1 MDQIRPRKKPFT
13 YCAQCYEIVFLML
26 DMWITRAVV
35 YINGGEFQY
44 LYEAHEMPFF
54 CFFYFHIRT
63 LFKWCVTEIA
73 CIIQEICVRFWRERE
88 KQSLFIVCQ
97 WISMRFVYFQFANEQ
112 QQYKIFELWFNEMIW
127 LQVNSQNIVA
137 FSVKIRDWWAI
148 IELNGMVEISTESQ
162 PFKWIF
168 QPGPF
173 DGLFMIISIVIL
185 KLKRNESQPP
195 NVKTRYR
202 DINGIDMKLSVSD
215 FVAWWSAY
223 ELKQQSQ
230 A

>member
-1 MDQIRPRKKPFT
+1 MRCRFFASFIFTFVLYLNDAWLRSRASFKKF
-13 YCAQCYEIVFLML
+13 
-26 DMWITRAVV
+26 
-35 YINGGEFQY
+35 
-44 LYEAHEMPFF
+44 
-54 CFFYFHIRT
+54 
-63 LFKWCVTEIA
+63 A
-73 CIIQEICVRFWRERE
+73 CDSDERE
-88 KQSLFIVCQ
+88 KNNHCLS
-97 WISMRFVYFQFANEQ
+97 FASGYLWGLSIFNLKMNNNNNKNQ
-112 QQYKIFELWFNEMIW
+112 QQYKIFELWFNEVIW

-148 IELNGMVEISTESQ
+148 IELNGMVEISAESQ
-162 PFKWIF
+162 PFKCIF

-173 DGLFMIISIVIL
+173 DGLLMIISIVIL